1 MKQAAIVKK
10 SSHPMKVRETMSV
23 TGKTSGIIK
32 FYISHGHA
40 GTAAPSY
47 SPQRVIDIVNEGLP
61 FQELETLRSS
71 LGLSLER
78 LAPKIG
84 LSKATLNRRRRV
96 GRLASAESDK
106 AVRFA
111 RLLGQA
117 ISVFQG
123 EEAARDWLT
132 RSQVGLGGAVPL
144 DYADT
149 EVGAREVE
157 RLLGRIEYGVY
168 S

>member
-1 MKQAAIVKK
+1 
-10 SSHPMKVRETMSV
+10 MKVRVVLPGS
-23 TGKTSGIIK
+23 GRTSGIIQH
-32 FYISHGHA
+32 YIHHGQA
-40 GTAAPSY
+40 GTGATPY
-47 SPQRVIDIVNEGLP
+47 SPQQVIEIVSKGLP

-84 LSKATLNRRRRV
+84 LSKATLNRRRLV
-96 GRLASAESDK
+96 GRLGVAESDK

-117 ISVFQG
+117 VNVFEG

-132 RSQVGLGGAVPL
+132 RPQVGLGGAVPL